1 MAPSPC
7 TCNTVFIPNETLL
20 TSLYVIYTQCG
31 GAPNTALV
39 STLEST
45 FEVGGF
51 NIYLCTQPF
60 TTIQFSNSFAGPA
73 IITPDGITITTGGTC
88 SSDENCFPIIPVSA
102 EPTPPPTSTPTT
114 TPTISAT
121 PTTTPTISA
130 TPTTTPTLTTT
141 PTNTRT
147 PDPTP
152 STTPIVCGIGVTTGN
167 YYYTDCCGNFV
178 QGNQVGIQVSFDY
191 TKTSNGV
198 TKLYSA
204 SSVSCPTPT
213 PTVTPTL
220 TPTQTATQTVT
231 PTSTTTPTLT
241 RTPTQTPT
249 NSLVVKPKNDCEV
262 FTLFDMGIT
271 CYPIKMPSG
280 PTSLDGILSLKVTG
294 GTSPYSYYCAGGQRS
309 QTLSGIPAGAYEVT
323 VVDYYGD
330 YTASTICS
338 LFNPSPT
345 PSPTTTVTPTITPS
359 STCPTLCMTIVNTTY
374 GAMYQFAC
382 NGMRNGKTL
391 WSNQTGSVARNIVWF
406 PTKNRWEVVGS
417 DYVTPVTLPGGGI
430 AASTNTTLIPDSSW
444 SVIGGTTTYSVNVT
458 QGTCPAN
465 IPLNVLYTI
474 TKAECNT
481 NTNCNGS
488 VNVTALY
495 GAPPYTYSI
504 NNGGTFQTSNMFNNL
519 CSGTYTILTQDSSGT
534 TNNGTVIVGA
544 NSSPVTYN
552 LSLSAN
558 TSAQQ
563 VINSNNYTSKTT
575 YLKVVVNPP
584 LPAGVSISFKLATS
598 SIKTYNGPGTGTI
611 QDNFTITQGGVT
623 KTPSVT
629 QSSSTTGTRP
639 NCNPESQVVVTEVDT
654 YNLTISNT
662 TDVLIT
668 DTSVLNITNGQQGS
682 QSNCLTNLTQ
692 KIYGQF
698 VDAQING
705 CTCCSVNADTT
716 SSIMNDNTLTYIPNA
731 EPPSSCATCQG
742 VIEVGTGIFT
752 NGSVVVGGLICSGPN
767 KTGCNQNFRYCD
779 PVDGNNC
786 MITDNGV
793 VSSYVCGI
801 QPNVGVQYMQANFQ
815 VPTSGF
821 YSITADA
828 YLNNVLVGT
837 GSVAS
842 NFSTGTYPSI
852 NVNMFSPIN
861 IQIGSVFKMVYRTT
875 PTTVTYNYYLADVYS
890 CDGGTYQESTVVAI
904 NTNYGTPTL
913 NYYYTSSVEST
924 PTAAYKI
931 TSLVQQPSQLSQVM
945 NFNSYS
951 SLNLAC
957 TIVS

>member
-7 TCNTVFIPNETLL
+7 TCNTVFIPYETLV

-31 GAPNTALV
+31 GTPNTALV

-45 FEVGGF
+45 LEIGGF

-60 TTIQFSNSFAGPA
+60 TTIQFSYSFAGPA
-73 IITPDGITITTGGTC
+73 IVTPDGITITTGGSC
-88 SSDENCFPIIPVSA
+88 NSDGDCFPIIPISQ

-114 TPTISAT
+114 TPTLTSTPTQTTTLTAT
-121 PTTTPTISA
+121 PTQ
-130 TPTTTPTLTTT
+130 TTTLTAT

-147 PDPTP
+147 PNPTP

-191 TKTSNGV
+191 TKSSNGV
-198 TKLYSA
+198 TKLFSA
-204 SSVSCPTPT
+204 TSVSCPTPT
-213 PTVTPTL
+213 PTVTPTI

-241 RTPTQTPT
+241 STPTQTPT

-294 GTSPYSYYCAGGQRS
+294 GTSPYSYYWAGGQRN

-359 STCPTLCMTIVNTTY
+359 STCPTLCMIIVNTTY
-374 GAMYQFAC
+374 GVMYQFAC
-382 NGMRNGKTL
+382 NGMKNGKTL
-391 WSNQTGSVARNIVWF
+391 WSNQTDSVVRNIVWF

-417 DYVTPVTLPGGGI
+417 DYTTPVTLPGGGI

-465 IPLNVLYTI
+465 IPLNVLYTV

-495 GAPPYTYSI
+495 GAPPYIYSI
-504 NNGGTFQTSNMFNNL
+504 NNGSTFQTSNMFNNL
-519 CSGTYTILTQDSSGT
+519 CQGTYTILTKDSLGATNSGT
-534 TNNGTVIVGA
+534 VTVGA
-544 NSSPVTYN
+544 VSSPVTYS

-558 TSAQQ
+558 TSATQ
-563 VINSNNYTSKTT
+563 VINTENYTSTTT
-575 YLKVVVNPP
+575 YLKIAVNPP
-584 LPAGVSISFKLATS
+584 LPAGVSITFNLTTS

-611 QDNFTITQGGVT
+611 QDNFTITQGGVV

-629 QSSSTTGTRP
+629 QSNSTTGTRP
-639 NCNPESQVVVTEVDT
+639 NCNPESQVVVNEVDT
-654 YNLTISNT
+654 YNLTINNT
-662 TDVLIT
+662 TDILIT
-668 DTSVLNITNGQQGS
+668 DTSILTITDGQQGS

-692 KIYGQF
+692 QIYGQF
-698 VDAQING
+698 VNAQING

-716 SSIMNDNTLTYIPNA
+716 ASIINDNTLTYTPNISTFV
-731 EPPSSCATCQG
+731 SSVNATSSYFCSNTSSATVNFSEFIGGSGQYMMTTNYYSTCG
-742 VIEVGTGIFT
+742 GALSANTFATVGTNNT
-752 NGSVVVGGLICSGPN
+752 YYSVPNGTWYFGLKDANNSSNVICLAVQVNCSGGTGLECGAIVENTYSGNNEYSYPNNPISSGVDSYINFSWSVVDRPNRFTVYDSTGLRWTSGWVG
-767 KTGCNQNFRYCD
+767 
-779 PVDGNNC
+779 
-786 MITDNGV
+786 
-793 VSSYVCGI
+793 
-801 QPNVGVQYMQANFQ
+801 QANYMGPWASSNLSTPLVGNSNICFLSTSGRY
-815 VPTSGF
+815 VKVETGNASPTNPISDAFSYTITCVGNCPTS
-821 YSITADA
+821 
-828 YLNNVLVGT
+828 
-837 GSVAS
+837 
-842 NFSTGTYPSI
+842 
-852 NVNMFSPIN
+852 
-861 IQIGSVFKMVYRTT
+861 
-875 PTTVTYNYYLADVYS
+875 
-890 CDGGTYQESTVVAI
+890 
-904 NTNYGTPTL
+904 
-913 NYYYTSSVEST
+913 
-924 PTAAYKI
+924 
-931 TSLVQQPSQLSQVM
+931 
-945 NFNSYS
+945 
-951 SLNLAC
+951 
-957 TIVS
+957 